1 MNVVARLR
9 GVGYTTR
16 GGAELLRDIDLT
28 VGPGEHWA
36 IIGSNGAGKSTL
48 LNLVRG
54 TIPATA
60 GEIEVAGERHRAPG
74 LRDPRLRIGVLEG
87 EPARFAAAMTG
98 REVVMLRPP
107 GPIATLGGAPS
118 PADGEQAVQVLAL
131 LDAGHLADRPYAV
144 CSHGE
149 RQRILLARA
158 LMRDPVLILLDEPV
172 SALDLPSRESL
183 LLTLEELASRRPQ
196 LATMTVTHHVEELPR
211 STTHAL
217 LLRDGTIVTAGT
229 VDQVLVGEP
238 LSDCFGIP
246 IAVTREGRRW
256 LARLA
261 GDAAEL
267 ELLRS
272 REGGTGAIRMNARSA
287 AIS

>member
-1 MNVVARLR
+1 VSAIARLR

-16 GGAELLRDIDLT
+16 GGAELLRGVDLT
-28 VGPGEHWA
+28 VRPGEHWA
-36 IIGSNGAGKSTL
+36 IVGSNGAGKSTL
-48 LNLVRG
+48 LKLIRG
-54 TIPATA
+54 MAPATA
-60 GEIEVAGERHRAPG
+60 GEIEIAGEHHRAPG

-98 REVVMLRPP
+98 REVVTLRPP
-107 GPIATLGGAPS
+107 GPIATLGAAPS
-118 PADGEQAVQVLAL
+118 PADDEQAREVLAL
-131 LDAGHLADRPYAV
+131 LDGAHLADRAYAT

-172 SALDLPSRESL
+172 LALDLPSRESL
-183 LLTLEELASRRPQ
+183 LLALEAVARRRPR
-196 LATMTVTHHVEELPR
+196 LATITVTHHIEELPR

-217 LLRDGTIVTAGT
+217 LLRDGTIVASGP
-229 VDQVLVGEP
+229 VDEVLADES

-261 GDAAEL
+261 PEEADGYRSGCAA
-267 ELLRS
+267 
-272 REGGTGAIRMNARSA
+272 
-287 AIS
+287 

>member
-1 MNVVARLR
+1 MSAVARLR
-9 GVGYTTR
+9 GVSYTAR
-16 GGAELLRDIDLT
+16 GGAELLRGVDLT

-36 IIGSNGAGKSTL
+36 IIGANGAGKSTL
-48 LNLVRG
+48 LKLIRG
-54 TIPATA
+54 TIPATR
-60 GEIEVAGERHRAPG
+60 GEIEVTGERHRAPG

-98 REVVMLRPP
+98 REVVTLRPP
-107 GPIATLGGAPS
+107 GPIATMGAASS
-118 PADGEQAVQVLAL
+118 PDDDEQAREVLRL
-131 LDAGHLADRPYAV
+131 LDGAHLADRPYAV

-172 SALDLPSRESL
+172 STLDLPSRESL
-183 LLTLEELASRRPQ
+183 LLALEALATRRPQ
-196 LATMTVTHHVEELPR
+196 LATMTVTHHIEELPR

-217 LLRDGTIVTAGT
+217 LLRDGTIVAAGT
-229 VDQVLVGEP
+229 VEEVLADES

-246 IAVTREGRRW
+246 IAVTRQGRRW

-261 GDAAEL
+261 SQEAD
-267 ELLRS
+267 RHQS
-272 REGGTGAIRMNARSA
+272 SCGA
-287 AIS
+287 

>member
-1 MNVVARLR
+1 VSVVARLR
-9 GVGYTTR
+9 GVGYTTA
-16 GGAELLRDIDLT
+16 GGADLLRDIDLT

-36 IIGSNGAGKSTL
+36 IIGPNGAGKSTL
-48 LNLVRG
+48 LKLIRG
-54 TIPATA
+54 MIPATT
-60 GEIEVAGERHRAPG
+60 GEIEVAGEPHRAPG

-118 PADGEQAVQVLAL
+118 PDDNELAVEVLAL
-131 LDAGHLADRPYAV
+131 LDGAHLADRRYAV

-183 LLTLEELASRRPQ
+183 LRAQEALAARRPQ

-217 LLRDGTIVTAGT
+217 LLRDGTIVEAGT
-229 VDQVLVGEP
+229 VEEVLANES

-256 LARLA
+256 LARLVSEETD
-261 GDAAEL
+261 GH
-267 ELLRS
+267 
-272 REGGTGAIRMNARSA
+272 RSA
-287 AIS
+287 A